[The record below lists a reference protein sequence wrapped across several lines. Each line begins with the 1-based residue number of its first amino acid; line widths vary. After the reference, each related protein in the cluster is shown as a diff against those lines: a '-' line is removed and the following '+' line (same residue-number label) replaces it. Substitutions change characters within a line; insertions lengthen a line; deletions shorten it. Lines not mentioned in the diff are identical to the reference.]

1 MRVRAIQFKRHTAII
16 MILAMICGVFAAV
29 PSFAAVYDS
38 GDAPAAPV
46 VTVTPPSVVTTEV
59 KTDDDQQID
68 TSIKET
74 GTAIVSI
81 ESSPDALA
89 QISSGVTQALIENEI
104 PIVVV
109 NTGVQI
115 ELPAVALKEEA
126 LTEELKKADVVLE
139 VGAKVVSEAEKEA
152 LIAAAPIGGT
162 TGLVTVGSVVVD
174 LTAQMRNSTTG
185 TVTAITGF
193 SDPVPVKIDLSGQNL
208 TDAQIAELTG
218 ARIEKDINGNTTV
231 VKLGGTYNPVTKVF
245 TFYTDRFSFY
255 TVLQAADL
263 LKITLAIDS
272 SATYVNG
279 ALKTIDVPAMIIDS
293 RTMVPL
299 RYIGESL
306 GAEIQWVEKT
316 RTINIKKDGKT
327 ITLVVGKTG
336 PGLDVPATIVN
347 SRTLVP
353 VRYITEAF
361 GANVTWFPSTRKVEI
376 VR

>member
-1 MRVRAIQFKRHTAII
+1 LRVRAIQFKRHTAII

>member
-1 MRVRAIQFKRHTAII
+1 

>member
-109 NTGVQI
+109 NTGVQV

>member
-336 PGLDVPATIVN
+336 PGLDVSATIVN

>member
-109 NTGVQI
+109 NTGVQV

-139 VGAKVVSEAEKEA
+139 VGVKVVSEAEKEA

>member
-1 MRVRAIQFKRHTAII
+1 MRARAIQFKRHTAII

-59 KTDDDQQID
+59 RTDDDQQID

-109 NTGVQI
+109 NTGVQV

-174 LTAQMRNSTTG
+174 LTAQTRNSTTG

-306 GAEIQWVEKT
+306 GAEIQWIEKT

-327 ITLVVGKTG
+327 ITMVVGKTG

-353 VRYITEAF
+353 IRYITEAF